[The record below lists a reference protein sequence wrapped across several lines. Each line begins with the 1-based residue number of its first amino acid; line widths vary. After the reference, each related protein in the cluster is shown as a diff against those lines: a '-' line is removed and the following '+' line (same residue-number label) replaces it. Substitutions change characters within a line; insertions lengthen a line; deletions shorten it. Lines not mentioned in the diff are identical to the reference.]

1 MIGYYL
7 LSTSLLKLINTIK
20 FGMSMRLEYRW
31 IDYYSVFNDPK
42 YEYYYEILNDLSR
55 NEILYIENQIIKLFE
70 HQRNYTLQTEYFY
83 CTSKEEFH
91 EIIINELNKYNI
103 KYIVH
108 TKHNFI
114 KDNYDNKPDEPYCL
128 PENILPKKPIIK
140 LENIQPQPHQI
151 TVLDMIES
159 FYIKNNIGKLS
170 WCCGLGKT
178 LLSIFIVKKLLCN
191 LVIIGVPSIYLQNQ
205 YKNEILRIFPD
216 KENILNIGS
225 NGTTDIK
232 TIKKFIRMTNPTITN
247 PTITNHTLTKCKFII
262 TTFTSC
268 HLLTNINNIDFK
280 IGDEAHHL
288 SNINNTFNEF
298 HKIKSNK
305 TLFMTATEKH
315 IISKLNSYYSM
326 DDEKVFGK
334 YIDIKTVTWA
344 IENNKI
350 TDYNLLILKNNESE
364 INNIISNLK
373 NNIIIENK
381 ELFLAAYMTL
391 KSIIQYSK
399 LKHVLIYTN
408 TTNSADLVENYIEII
423 IQSKII
429 DIGNNYYN
437 KSLHSGNTNNI
448 NSEIKKF
455 INSPI
460 GIISSV
466 YIFGEGFDC
475 PSLYGVVF
483 AENMDSEI
491 RIVQCALRPNRL
503 EKPNKKAYIIIPYI
517 DTDNFITDNNSF
529 DKCRKIIAKIRNVDE
544 HIECKIKVKTIN
556 NNKIIKNNETNIHLI
571 DTTNDYIDNP
581 NELNKIILRLRY
593 SKALYSNFSEEQDEF
608 NYIKQLNK
616 ELNIKSKIEY
626 SNINLNHPN
635 YIINPEEYFRTK
647 GVWTNWY
654 DFLGYNTINFIQSKN
669 EWIEF
674 CKNNNVKTLNDY
686 DNLCN
691 QYEKLPRNPSD
702 FYKNFTN
709 IIKELN
715 LDKLR
720 R

>member
-1 MIGYYL
+1 
-7 LSTSLLKLINTIK
+7 
-20 FGMSMRLEYRW
+20 
-31 IDYYSVFNDPK
+31 
-42 YEYYYEILNDLSR
+42 
-55 NEILYIENQIIKLFE
+55 
-70 HQRNYTLQTEYFY
+70 
-83 CTSKEEFH
+83 
-91 EIIINELNKYNI
+91 
-103 KYIVH
+103 
-108 TKHNFI
+108 
-114 KDNYDNKPDEPYCL
+114 
-128 PENILPKKPIIK
+128 
-140 LENIQPQPHQI
+140 
-151 TVLDMIES
+151 
-159 FYIKNNIGKLS
+159 
-170 WCCGLGKT
+170 
-178 LLSIFIVKKLLCN
+178 
-191 LVIIGVPSIYLQNQ
+191 
-205 YKNEILRIFPD
+205 
-216 KENILNIGS
+216 
-225 NGTTDIK
+225 
-232 TIKKFIRMTNPTITN
+232 
-247 PTITNHTLTKCKFII
+247 
-262 TTFTSC
+262 
-268 HLLTNINNIDFK
+268 
-280 IGDEAHHL
+280 
-288 SNINNTFNEF
+288 
-298 HKIKSNK
+298 
-305 TLFMTATEKH
+305 
-315 IISKLNSYYSM
+315 M

-483 AENMDSEI
+483 AENMDSDI

-556 NNKIIKNNETNIHLI
+556 NNKIIKNNETNIQLI